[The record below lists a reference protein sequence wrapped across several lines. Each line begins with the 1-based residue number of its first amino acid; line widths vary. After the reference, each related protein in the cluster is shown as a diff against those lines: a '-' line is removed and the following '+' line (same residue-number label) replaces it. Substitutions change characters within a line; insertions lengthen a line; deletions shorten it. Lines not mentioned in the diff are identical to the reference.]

1 MPTNDFSFYDKT
13 CPRGNPDYTSHLSQY
28 QSMKRSLFPYFLHS
42 KRRRIEGGKGRESV
56 VSYIVSSDYG
66 LKLGQIR
73 LATLDLQSISQGFP
87 KGKSDKK
94 KG

>member
-1 MPTNDFSFYDKT
+1 MIRFVPGEIMITH
-13 CPRGNPDYTSHLSQY
+13 PLSVNINLWNEV
-28 QSMKRSLFPYFLHS
+28 SLPYFLHL

-56 VSYIVSSDYG
+56 VSYIVSSDYD

-73 LATLDLQSISQGFP
+73 LATRDLQSISQGFP